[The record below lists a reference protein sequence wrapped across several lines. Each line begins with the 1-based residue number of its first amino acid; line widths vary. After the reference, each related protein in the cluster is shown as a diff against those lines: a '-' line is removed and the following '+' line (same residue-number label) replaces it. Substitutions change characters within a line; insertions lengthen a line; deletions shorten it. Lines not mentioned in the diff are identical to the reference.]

1 MNGNQQ
7 SQSHLF
13 TMRLWME
20 ELGEGQTEWRGKL
33 RYVVNEEVRYF
44 RDWSGLMALLQTM
57 MQQTSDLALAS
68 ADGDG
73 GVPAEVL

>member
-44 RDWSGLMALLQTM
+44 RDWSGLVALLQTM

-73 GVPAEVL
+73 SVPAEVL